1 MNSLRGASVGAS
13 ATVNTSCRVD
23 YILGIA
29 FRDSLR
35 GTFVNAGTTLDTVI
49 INYVSHNS
57 IV

>member
-1 MNSLRGASVGAS
+1 MNSLRGTSIGAS
-13 ATVNTSCRVD
+13 ATINTSGRID

-35 GTFVNAGTTLDTVI
+35 GALVNTGTALDTVV
-49 INYVSHNS
+49 INYVSHNT

>member
-1 MNSLRGASVGAS
+1 MNSLRGASISAS
-13 ATVNTSCRVD
+13 ATINTSSRVD

-35 GTFVNAGTTLDTVI
+35 GALVNAGTTLDTVI

-57 IV
+57 II